1 MIARTIT
8 ISSPAHLSLTNRQLV
23 ITNKETKEQH
33 TLPLTEVGVLI
44 LENPRTTLTLKML
57 QHCMEVGV
65 VVVVCDQYYTPNGL
79 LYPLSGHSR
88 QGLRTRE
95 QARVSIPTKKSIWK
109 QLIQRKIANQ
119 ALILKQRGLVEY
131 KRLQELATTVK
142 SGDSDNREG
151 VAAKIYWTAL
161 LGSDFVRSR
170 EGPDPNPLFNYA
182 YAILRASVTRAL
194 VGSGLS
200 PKLGVQHKSQYNA
213 FPLSDDVME
222 PYRPFAD
229 LAVMQLVDVGE
240 LSITKESRTLLK
252 QLIAQDTLMGKAKRP
267 LQIAITLTTASLA
280 EIYTGERRQ
289 LSLPKVPEP

>member
-8 ISSPAHLSLTNRQLV
+8 ISSPAHLSLANRQLV
-23 ITNKETKEQH
+23 ITNKETEEQQ
-33 TLPLTEVGVLI
+33 TLPLAEVGVLI

-57 QHCMEVGV
+57 QYCMEMGV
-65 VVVVCDQYYTPNGL
+65 VVVVCDQFYIPNGL
-79 LYPLSGHSR
+79 LYPLKGHSR

-95 QARVSIPTKKSIWK
+95 QALVSIPTKKNVWK
-109 QLIQRKIANQ
+109 QLIQSKISNQ
-119 ALILKQRGLVEY
+119 AALLEQRGLVEY
-131 KRLQELATTVK
+131 RRLRELASSVK

-151 VAAKIYWTAL
+151 IAAKIYWTAL
-161 LGSDFVRSR
+161 LGADFVRSR

-182 YAILRASVTRAL
+182 YAILRASVTRAI

-229 LAVMQLVDVGE
+229 LAVMELVDAGE
-240 LSITKESRTLLK
+240 LSITKDTRTHLK
-252 QLIAQDTLMGKAKRP
+252 RLIAQDTLMDKVTRP

-280 EIYTGERRQ
+280 EIYTGERR
-289 LSLPKVPEP
+289 LLALPKLP